1 MRITEIQNNKPIH
14 QTTDHIMK
22 LKNTKFTWTALI
34 LLAFSL
40 LLDLPDI
47 AHTIATHDPD
57 YLLTCGAF
65 LFMAVA
71 TILGMVQLASLRKQA
86 HTFAK
91 SVKPR
96 GESIDL
102 QRQGT
107 SPLRQEVRS

>member
-1 MRITEIQNNKPIH
+1 MRVTEIHNNKPTH
-14 QTTDHIMK
+14 QTTDHIVK
-22 LKNTKFTWTALI
+22 LKNTTFTWTALI
-34 LLAFSL
+34 LLAFGL
-40 LLDLPDI
+40 LLNLPDI

-57 YLLTCGAF
+57 YLVCGAF

-71 TILGMVQLASLRKQA
+71 TILGMIQLASLRKQA

-107 SPLRQEVRS
+107 APLRQE